1 MKKIDSI
8 NNPLIKKIKKLLNQ
22 KKERIK
28 NNYFILEGFRSIEGA
43 IRDNNDF
50 IDVKEVLVSSEFDKR
65 LPKLNSLETI
75 EVNSNIF
82 DKISDVKHH
91 QGIMAIATIKKDIT
105 LNDNFKKIL
114 LLENIN
120 DPGNFGTLIR
130 TAVASNYDAVII
142 TGKCVDYTNP
152 KVVRSSM
159 GAICHI
165 PIIEC
170 SLAEIRDFSKT
181 SYCIISSVINDGTS
195 IFDYTFN
202 EKFILAIG
210 SEAHGITQEL
220 LQITHDK
227 VTIPINNNVESLN
240 AAVAGSMMMLYSCKK
255 SGGR

>member
-8 NNPLIKKIKKLLNQ
+8 NNPLIKKIKKLLNH
-22 KKERIK
+22 KKERQK

-43 IRDNNDF
+43 IRDNNTF
-50 IDVKEVLVSSEFDKR
+50 IDIREVLISSEFNIS
-65 LPKLNSLETI
+65 LPASNSLKTI

-82 DKISDVKHH
+82 NKISDVKHH
-91 QGIMAIATIKKDIT
+91 QGIMAIAIMKKNIT
-105 LNDNFKKIL
+105 LNNNFQKIL

-170 SLAEIRDFSKT
+170 SLEEISDFSKT
-181 SYCIISSVINDGTS
+181 NYCIISSVINDGIS
-195 IFDYTFN
+195 IFDYTFK
-202 EKFILAIG
+202 EKFILAVG
-210 SEAHGITQEL
+210 SEAHGISQEL

-240 AAVAGSMMMLYSCKK
+240 AAIAGSMMMLYSCKK